1 MTAQFVTQV
10 ERKPLV
16 PMPNRTAIA
25 IYANDG
31 DLSTLLRRPKPA
43 GQLWER
49 LAEREDGT
57 S

>member
-1 MTAQFVTQV
+1 VTAQFVTQI

-16 PMPNRTAIA
+16 PMPNRKAIA
-25 IYANDG
+25 IYINDG
-31 DLSTLLRRPKPA
+31 DLSTVLRRPKPA

-49 LAEREDGT
+49 LAEREDGA

>member
-1 MTAQFVTQV
+1 MTAQFVTQI

-25 IYANDG
+25 IYANDA
-31 DLSTLLRRPKPA
+31 DLSTVLRRPKPA

-49 LAEREDGT
+49 LAEHSERA